1 MADRL
6 NPGIMGFLTKKLNK
20 KAEQIRPRLSEIR
33 RKYSGLTMNAAAQM
47 YAQSQGTSIMGKLN
61 HEDRQSLAT
70 VQAVTQVSVSNVS
83 KVDKRTLNINNSPIH
98 NLSFGDRNTLS
109 QNVVTIDD
117 NLAKLFDRINN
128 SEVLT
133 DEEKSDYKSDIQTI
147 ATQIGKGK
155 PSRQIIKM
163 AWESV
168 KVLANIEG
176 FSQLISRITPLIQ
189 KFLS

>member
-1 MADRL
+1 MD
-6 NPGIMGFLTKKLNK
+6 FLTKKLGK
-20 KAEQIRPRLSEIR
+20 KSEQIRPRLSEIR
-33 RKYSGLTMNAAAQM
+33 RKHSGLTMNAAAQM

-61 HEDRQSLAT
+61 QNDRQSLST
-70 VQAVTQVSVSNVS
+70 VQAITQVSVSNVS

-109 QNVVTIDD
+109 QSVVSLDD
-117 NLAKLFDRINN
+117 NLAKLFDKIND

-133 DEEKSDYKSDIQTI
+133 EEEKSDYKSDIQTI
-147 ATQIGKGK
+147 ATQIGKAK
-155 PSRQIIKM
+155 PNREIIKM

-168 KVLANIEG
+168 KVLATIEG
-176 FSQLISRITPLIQ
+176 FSQFIDKITPLIQ